1 MNGPG
6 KNYYAT
12 SDPNVVIGK
21 KGARI
26 TMDDFKHANAN
37 GYAWKDFD
45 AYADYVGNWA
55 KPLPP
60 NEQQTTQTPFYRVY
74 GGQPNLNAMD
84 IQLLKMKYQDDPKVS
99 AILNRN
105 IAPAGEVHQ
114 YASDDADIIKGLIQ
128 QEKQAALS
136 SNPQYAKK

>member
-55 KPLPP
+55 NPLPD
-60 NEQQTTQTPFYRVY
+60 QQAPQQPYYRVY

-84 IQLLKMKYQDDPKVS
+84 VQLLKMKYQDDPKAMTV
-99 AILNRN
+99 LNRN
-105 IAPAGEVHQ
+105 IAPAGDVHQ
-114 YASDDADIIKGLIQ
+114 YSSDDADIIKGLIN
-128 QEKQAALS
+128 QEKMAAQS
-136 SNPQYAKK
+136 SNNMYAKK